1 MGLIKRQLQEHRAR
15 AIALVVIVVVATGFG
30 LYWFSP
36 QSALIDRRVDEALPP
51 PAAAPASSTP
61 ADGEQPAPSDETD
74 AEPGSTI
81 LSTGSFAGVEHETTG
96 TAALVELGDGR
107 VFLRLE
113 DFETLNGPDLRV
125 YLSDAPADGDP
136 AAFEGSSIDLGG
148 LKGNVGNQNYK
159 LPSDADPSDF
169 ASAVI
174 WCRRFAVAFGVS
186 PLDAR

>member
-1 MGLIKRQLQEHRAR
+1 MGMIKRQIREHRTRTIAIVV
-15 AIALVVIVVVATGFG
+15 AIAVVAGFG

-51 PAAAPASSTP
+51 AAAPTATP
-61 ADGEQPAPSDETD
+61 TPDDDQQPAETD
-74 AEPGSTI
+74 EATAVPGVLAAGGFT
-81 LSTGSFAGVEHETTG
+81 GVEHETTG
-96 TAALVELGDGR
+96 TAQLVELDDGR

-136 AAFEGSSIDLGG
+136 AEFESTSIDLGG

-159 LPSDADPSDF
+159 LPDKVDASDF

-174 WCRRFAVAFGVS
+174 WCRRFAVAFGVA
-186 PLDAR
+186 PLDAP